1 MQNFKSFGPLGAE
14 LQAPSCPRTRTLLP
28 PFIKLIE
35 IKMMTIAMSVFL
47 LYFLLNSSLNSKK
60 ISICILNL
68 IKLDMFLFIII
79 KLLKIFVKGVVSIH
93 KKPLTNCYF
102 QSRN

>member
-1 MQNFKSFGPLGAE
+1 
-14 LQAPSCPRTRTLLP
+14 
-28 PFIKLIE
+28 
-35 IKMMTIAMSVFL
+35 MMTIAMSVFL

-79 KLLKIFVKGVVSIH
+79 KILKIFVKGVVSIH
-93 KKPLTNCYF
+93 KKTFNKLLFSIKKLVLLGKKELIDYNV
-102 QSRN
+102 